1 MRDQPLLTSAVAT
14 WPCVTWSNP
23 HLEFWRIAGAETLD
37 HRVAGCQLLLGLAAL
52 AVRDALVDQRRGN
65 LHLDVWRIAG
75 AETLD
80 HRVVGCQLLLG
91 LAALTVDQPCVMPLR
106 TSAVAT

>member
-1 MRDQPLLTSAVAT
+1 M
-14 WPCVTWSNP
+14 
-23 HLEFWRIAGAETLD
+23 
-37 HRVAGCQLLLGLAAL
+37 
-52 AVRDALVDQRRGN
+52 RDALVDQRLGN

-91 LAALTVDQPCVMPLR
+91 LAALAVRDALVDQRRGDQHLEFWRIAGAETLDHRVAGGQCLFDLAAL
-106 TSAVAT
+106 AVALVEQRLATSS